1 VEQVQDLLRD
11 DPCVSAMVQFRGDT
25 VGNAGGANK
34 RKRSGDALASSEKKT
49 PPFGQVTRP
58 SLWMQFALLMLWFNT
73 HEWKRSV
80 NGMLPALTAESAGP
94 RCQQVTLSSL
104 SRPNVFDAVRIQMHR
119 SQLRPCRYRI
129 GWPLKDVAHFQKAI
143 LHIVP

>member
-1 VEQVQDLLRD
+1 MRWPAV
-11 DPCVSAMVQFRGDT
+11 
-25 VGNAGGANK
+25 
-34 RKRSGDALASSEKKT
+34 KKT
-49 PPFGQVTRP
+49 PPFGQVTRL
-58 SLWMQFALLMLWFNT
+58 SLWMQCALLMLWFDT

-80 NGMLPALTAESAGP
+80 NGMRPALTAGP
-94 RCQQVTLSSL
+94 LAQDVNRVTLSLL

-119 SQLRPCRYRI
+119 SQLRPCRYRR